1 MAAPTSQNEVTAR
14 KLSDTISG
22 LWGKIKDTFSKKA
35 EGVYY
40 VAGTTSYAN
49 WAASTAYAV
58 GDERVYSGKAY
69 SCKTAHTSG
78 TSWDSSKWTALAT
91 PILKGS
97 ITGITALTTGMKIA
111 YKLPI
116 TGGTSSTYLN
126 INNLGNVYIKRNN
139 GNTTTQLGANT
150 VVFLAYDGS
159 AWQWA
164 DYDSN
169 TNNWVT
175 TMGAYCDTAAATAAK
190 VATSTNT
197 VLTAGMSFLIRIVN
211 ANTSAG
217 KLTLNINSQGAKDIW
232 INGAVSSSSNY
243 TLPAGEHW
251 CHYDGSVF
259 QIWTDGTAHFKQLKL
274 TNKLTDANISSAAT
288 WNAKQDALTTQT
300 AYSAKGT
307 ATKVPQ
313 ITTNTL
319 GQVTGITEVTITGVT
334 PASHAHGNI
343 ANGGTLTDT
352 AAAAAGNDYVV
363 IRDADNSKIQ
373 TSTIKGTDV
382 ADAVTKKHS
391 HSTLTLST
399 TAQAYD
405 GTHTLV
411 LPSTDPYTSARTPSS
426 HTHGNIQNGGTLQ
439 TDDVTIASGD
449 KLVITDSSNSSKVA
463 RASISFDGSTAT
475 KALTQKGTWETF
487 NNYSHPTTT
496 AADAA
501 AVKVGKDGLGHVVLG
516 SALGK
521 SDVGLGSVVNTG
533 DSATPVSGGT
543 TKFTTGGAYTELA
556 KKADLASPT
565 FTGTPKAPTAAAGT
579 DSTQIA
585 TTAFVKT
592 ATTNLLAEADAMIY
606 KGTVAGGS
614 TGSYGALT
622 PAADKG
628 HTYKVT
634 TAGKI
639 DGVAVEVGDMLIC
652 NTDSTA
658 AATSSN
664 YATVAA
670 NWDFVQTNLD
680 GVVIGPSSV
689 TSGTVAAFDGTT
701 GKLLK
706 ALTASQVK
714 SAAGLGSVVN
724 TGDSA
729 TPTSGGTT
737 KFTTGGAYTELAKK
751 VDVANVSLD
760 DQTTTILAQVQAMA
774 ASGIHYRRFYT
785 SGDSGAANISDKPV
799 SGNAG
804 FVCEVVCNRYGSSSD
819 WRYQVTCW
827 VQADTNPYVA
837 AVTHSTTS
845 ISWARLNTNT
855 TYSFDGTYNAS
866 TNKAA
871 TVSTVT
877 NAIGALDGT
886 ISGSAGS
893 GKTLTAF
900 SQTDGKVSATFGNIS
915 ITKSQVS
922 DFSHTHSELIDWN
935 NGSQFIGIGW
945 AKNSISNVKTGN
957 TYQYTGAIDWTNNNN
972 ITSRFLA
979 SMVSQNVN
987 GVVTAIIKEVD
998 ANNVTVG
1005 NASNAANSEKWGNY
1019 NISVG
1024 TVSSATNTISF
1035 MFS

>member
-533 DSATPVSGGT
+533 DSATP
-543 TKFTTGGAYTELA
+543 
-556 KKADLASPT
+556 
-565 FTGTPKAPTAAAGT
+565 
-579 DSTQIA
+579 
-585 TTAFVKT
+585 
-592 ATTNLLAEADAMIY
+592 
-606 KGTVAGGS
+606 
-614 TGSYGALT
+614 
-622 PAADKG
+622 
-628 HTYKVT
+628 
-634 TAGKI
+634 
-639 DGVAVEVGDMLIC
+639 
-652 NTDSTA
+652 
-658 AATSSN
+658 
-664 YATVAA
+664 
-670 NWDFVQTNLD
+670 
-680 GVVIGPSSV
+680 
-689 TSGTVAAFDGTT
+689 
-701 GKLLK
+701 
-706 ALTASQVK
+706 
-714 SAAGLGSVVN
+714 
-724 TGDSA
+724 
-729 TPTSGGTT
+729 TSGGTT

-945 AKNSISNVKTGN
+945 AKNSIFNVKTGN